1 MRQVNSIFHV
11 VTMDIF
17 HVIAGLTL
25 LAAVILLVTF
35 LTKVY
40 LKEAAE
46 AEAVQLAEDSRIQ
59 RNGIEREL
67 RKLELEARQRRL
79 SRDENARYASLIK
92 QRNAMA

>member
-1 MRQVNSIFHV
+1 
-11 VTMDIF
+11 MDIV

-40 LKEAAE
+40 LQEGAKDD
-46 AEAVQLAEDSRIQ
+46 AVKLAQDSRMK
-59 RNGIEREL
+59 RSGIEREL
-67 RKLELEARQRRL
+67 RTLELEARQRRL
-79 SRDENARYASLIK
+79 SRDENARYASLIE

>member
-17 HVIAGLTL
+17 HIIAGLTL
-25 LAAVILLVTF
+25 LAVVILGVTF
-35 LTKVY
+35 LVKVY
-40 LKEAAE
+40 LKEVAKAD
-46 AEAVQLAEDSRIQ
+46 AVKLAEDSRTQ
-59 RNGIEREL
+59 RTGIEREL